1 MLYTCPGVAVG
12 NTSLAYT
19 HRHSQGEHAQKPLQ
33 FTTDQGSGGVNVP
46 HWHTHSQFGLAQ
58 KPRQFSLA
66 HTQTLTGWICTET
79 MTVHN

>member
-46 HWHTHSQFGLAQ
+46 HWHTHSQFRLAQ
-58 KPRQFSLA
+58 KP
-66 HTQTLTGWICTET
+66 
-79 MTVHN
+79 

>member
-1 MLYTCPGVAVG
+1 MYLTGTHTV
-12 NTSLAYT
+12 SLDL
-19 HRHSQGEHAQKPLQ
+19 HRNRDSSQLKQAIGLIH
-33 FTTDQGSGGVNVP
+33 VP